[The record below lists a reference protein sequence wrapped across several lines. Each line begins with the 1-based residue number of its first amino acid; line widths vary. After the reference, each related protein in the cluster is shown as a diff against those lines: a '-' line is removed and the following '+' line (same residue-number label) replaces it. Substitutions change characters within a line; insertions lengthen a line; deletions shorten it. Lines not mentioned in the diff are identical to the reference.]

1 MDNRSKLLC
10 GASIVII
17 IGICILSIGI
27 FILSYPDSLLSKKAT
42 EVSIGSKE
50 NPSILLGK
58 NRIEQNWESMIYIYI
73 LQARS

>member
-1 MDNRSKLLC
+1 MENRSKLLC
-10 GASIVII
+10 GAVIVII

-27 FILSYPDSLLSKKAT
+27 FILCDPDILLSKKAT

-58 NRIEQNWESMIYIYI
+58 NRIEQN
-73 LQARS
+73 